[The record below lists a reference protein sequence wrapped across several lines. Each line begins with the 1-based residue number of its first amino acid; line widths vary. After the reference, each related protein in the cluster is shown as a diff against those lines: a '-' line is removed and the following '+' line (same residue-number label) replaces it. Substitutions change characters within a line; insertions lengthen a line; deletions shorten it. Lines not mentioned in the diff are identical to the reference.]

1 MSRHWS
7 MGGEIV
13 VTYTL
18 IQTYLI
24 YLYSFCGKIVRQY
37 LQRQTVTIIMQS
49 VGSTFESP

>member
-18 IQTYLI
+18 LQTYLI
-24 YLYSFCGKIVRQY
+24 YLYSFSGKIVRQY
-37 LQRQTVTIIMQS
+37 LQRQTVTIIMKS